1 MRSLCRILLAVVF
14 LTTAAVPLCAVTFHP
29 GTYKLEW
36 KIPQTKTGY
45 EATSVI
51 SALLDVMEAREK
63 QGYVGLV
70 SSKCLSGKVG
80 NLRIILDESKGDG
93 KGYDVAY
100 LFSSD
105 IDGGD
110 EPLDLSTV
118 VNIPLMLDPRMKKEG
133 AEMWEGFQMLVS
145 DPKQTYAIDL
155 TFGEEGSQITKK
167 AEVDVSIN
175 IMESDEPDIPDIN
188 FASINIKGAWTGKI
202 KTSEGDMDV
211 ILVDMNENGTFNDK
225 FSVVEDEEYGGY
237 PQPGDALYL
246 GTAVPDMPKPD
257 EYTHLIYLGKAAS
270 YDGKL
275 YEIETS
281 KTGDSLTIKPYS
293 GDTGK
298 LKIETV
304 DGNNKPVDCPFIVVY
319 SDNTAVFTEGGG
331 EIVLLPGKYKCEFA
345 TLRPKQEGPVERQF
359 SLDVTIDNPVVIE
372 KDKTVVLKIGG
383 PMTVGIDSES
393 DVIEARRGED
403 LYISLVFTVGEN
415 TVSNIGIDRN
425 AQVVILDAKGNEL
438 VSGESSFG

>member
-118 VNIPLMLDPRMKKEG
+118 VNIPL
-133 AEMWEGFQMLVS
+133 
-145 DPKQTYAIDL
+145 
-155 TFGEEGSQITKK
+155 
-167 AEVDVSIN
+167 
-175 IMESDEPDIPDIN
+175 
-188 FASINIKGAWTGKI
+188 
-202 KTSEGDMDV
+202 
-211 ILVDMNENGTFNDK
+211 
-225 FSVVEDEEYGGY
+225 
-237 PQPGDALYL
+237 
-246 GTAVPDMPKPD
+246 
-257 EYTHLIYLGKAAS
+257 
-270 YDGKL
+270 
-275 YEIETS
+275 
-281 KTGDSLTIKPYS
+281 
-293 GDTGK
+293 
-298 LKIETV
+298 
-304 DGNNKPVDCPFIVVY
+304 
-319 SDNTAVFTEGGG
+319 
-331 EIVLLPGKYKCEFA
+331 
-345 TLRPKQEGPVERQF
+345 
-359 SLDVTIDNPVVIE
+359 
-372 KDKTVVLKIGG
+372 
-383 PMTVGIDSES
+383 
-393 DVIEARRGED
+393 
-403 LYISLVFTVGEN
+403 
-415 TVSNIGIDRN
+415 
-425 AQVVILDAKGNEL
+425 
-438 VSGESSFG
+438 